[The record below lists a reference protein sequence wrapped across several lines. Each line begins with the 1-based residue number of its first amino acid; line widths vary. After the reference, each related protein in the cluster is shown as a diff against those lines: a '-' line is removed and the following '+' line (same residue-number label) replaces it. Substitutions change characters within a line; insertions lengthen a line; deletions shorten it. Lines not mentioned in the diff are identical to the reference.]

1 MPGSFGAFVRR
12 PSSTAEDG
20 QADQS
25 FGLGGVITACAPS
38 TTSLMRSS
46 DSNRTELI
54 PSSRGGR
61 RDASRHENPSDLPCA
76 ISSQLDPV
84 LEAVQKCKSAP
95 AMCGTGIS
103 VIMSAVSL
111 GHDESLIVQVGPTGR
126 GGWEHY
132 PEHFRRFG
140 HLRLSVG
147 LADADDL
154 LADLRQAV
162 DAVMPAG
169 GRVNKSRCRGC
180 DPKVDPVVQPGSR

>member
-25 FGLGGVITACAPS
+25 FGRGGVITACAPS

-132 PEHFRRFG
+132 PEHFRRLG

-147 LADADDL
+147 LEDADDL
-154 LADLRQAV
+154 LADLRQAL

-169 GRVNKSRCRGC
+169 GA
-180 DPKVDPVVQPGSR
+180 

>member
-12 PSSTAEDG
+12 PSSTAGDG

-111 GHDESLIVQVGPTGR
+111 GHDESLIVHVGTDGPR
-126 GGWEHY
+126 VAAY
-132 PEHFRRFG
+132 PEPFKKYG
-140 HLRLSVG
+140 HLRFSVG
-147 LADADDL
+147 IEDPDDL
-154 LADLRQAV
+154 IEDLDGALAAL
-162 DAVMPAG
+162 
-169 GRVNKSRCRGC
+169 
-180 DPKVDPVVQPGSR
+180 